1 MARAATKIQAR
12 FRGHTLRG
20 QRWHRQQM
28 EFRKPPP
35 PPMPVTHYSVNHFA
49 EQLNSLPFAPRSA
62 WQPTAE
68 PVRVPIRSR
77 FELIERGERLLHE
90 PDLPIESDA
99 EEPPP
104 HAAYKSFT
112 PRNLRS
118 CPPGRGQQT
127 PVAVALAKAPRAASR
142 KPPPPPPQQEPS
154 PRWPPRRWP
163 ASPSQPLTFVPVP
176 RAKPTAGRDRHQAP
190 APRQLVTV
198 PSVPLYRLPPPPPP
212 PSSTRVP
219 QPSDDLRPATARGR
233 SGLLKPQSGRPWSAP
248 SRSAPPSRSLAASS
262 CCSGQ
267 DWTET
272 VESERGDGFPT
283 SPSKAKPAAAA
294 EESYLSMLRAKRTA
308 STEQR
313 DRMLGKPW
321 GTQLMAGEASGKVAG
336 AGWSQMHR
344 GAPKPPRRN
353 LVDPVR
359 MIRVADLM

>member
-1 MARAATKIQAR
+1 MASTADGVSEAAAAA
-12 FRGHTLRG
+12 GA
-20 QRWHRQQM
+20 
-28 EFRKPPP
+28 
-35 PPMPVTHYSVNHFA
+35 VTHYSVNHFA

-142 KPPPPPPQQEPS
+142 KPPPPPLQQEPS

-283 SPSKAKPAAAA
+283 SPKANPAAAA
-294 EESYLSMLRAKRTA
+294 EESYLSMLRGQADGEHGAARP
-308 STEQR
+308 
-313 DRMLGKPW
+313 D
-321 GTQLMAGEASGKVAG
+321 AGQAVGHAADG
-336 AGWSQMHR
+336 RR
-344 GAPKPPRRN
+344 G
-353 LVDPVR
+353 VR
-359 MIRVADLM
+359 QGSRCRLVADAPWRAEAAKAEPR